1 MTIKELN
8 NLAYEIEFSMIR
20 AIIGK
25 EIHSM
30 IIKSLADH
38 LDADLLIPIEDLN
51 LSLRTYNCLKRENL
65 NTVMDIIVYPM
76 NKLYKVR
83 NMSMKCQ
90 EEIEEKIKSLHVVGP
105 KSSGSEDK

>member
-1 MTIKELN
+1 
-8 NLAYEIEFSMIR
+8 
-20 AIIGK
+20 
-25 EIHSM
+25 
-30 IIKSLADH
+30 
-38 LDADLLIPIEDLN
+38 
-51 LSLRTYNCLKRENL
+51 
-65 NTVMDIIVYPM
+65 MDIIVYPM